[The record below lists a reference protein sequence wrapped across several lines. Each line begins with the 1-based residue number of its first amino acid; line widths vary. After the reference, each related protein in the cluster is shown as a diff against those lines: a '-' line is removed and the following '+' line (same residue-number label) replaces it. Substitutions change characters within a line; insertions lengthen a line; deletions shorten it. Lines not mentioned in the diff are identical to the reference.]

1 MTVRI
6 GINGFG
12 RIGRSSLRAALRSR
26 ADVEVVAINDIAD
39 AATLATLLEWDSL
52 AGHLD
57 GVQVDGD
64 AILVDGAR
72 IRVTSER
79 EPARIPWGD
88 ERVDVVIES
97 TGRFTDSARARQ
109 HLAAGARKVIISAPA
124 DRDVPAIV
132 LGVNDDAIDVADDV
146 FSNGSCTT
154 NCLAPMAKV
163 LHETFGI
170 DSGLMTT
177 IHAYTSDQRLHD
189 APHGDL
195 RRARAAALSTI
206 PTSSGAASTIGR
218 IIPELDGKLTGISL
232 RVPVAAGSITD
243 LTVKLSRPATG
254 EEVNAAFRTAAADP
268 GLSPYLAYS
277 EAPIVSADIVG
288 NPHSAIFDAPLTQ
301 VIGDQVKVFGWY
313 DNEWGFANRLVE
325 LSHRI
330 GAHELAP
337 SASRPG

>member
-12 RIGRSSLRAALRSR
+12 RIGRSCLRAVLRSS
-26 ADVEVVAINDIAD
+26 ADVEIVAVNDVTD
-39 AATLATLLEWDSL
+39 AATLAALLEWDSL

-57 GVQVDGD
+57 GVRIDGD
-64 AILVDGAR
+64 AILVDGGR
-72 IRVTSER
+72 IRVTSEP
-79 EPARIPWGD
+79 EPARIPWGA

-97 TGRFTDSARARQ
+97 TGRFTDSASARQ

-124 DRDVPAIV
+124 DSDVPAIV

-163 LHETFGI
+163 LHEAFGI
-170 DSGLMTT
+170 ESGLMTT

-206 PTSSGAASTIGR
+206 PTSSGAARTIGR
-218 IIPELDGKLTGISL
+218 IIPDLDGKLTGLSL
-232 RVPVAAGSITD
+232 RVPVPVGSITD
-243 LTVKLSRPATG
+243 LTAKLSRPATG
-254 EEVNAAFRTAAADP
+254 DEVNAAFRSAATDP

-277 EAPIVSADIVG
+277 EAPLVSADIVG

-301 VIGDQVKVFGWY
+301 AIGDQVKVFAWY
-313 DNEWGFANRLVE
+313 DNEWGFANRL
-325 LSHRI
+325 I
-330 GAHELAP
+330 ELAQRI
-337 SASRPG
+337 AA

>member
-12 RIGRSSLRAALRSR
+12 RIGRSYLRAALRSD
-26 ADVEVVAINDIAD
+26 AKVEVVAINDIAD
-39 AATLATLLEWDSL
+39 AATLASLLEWDSL

-97 TGRFTDSARARQ
+97 TGLFTDSASARQ
-109 HLAAGARKVIISAPA
+109 HLSAGASKVIISAPA
-124 DRDVPAIV
+124 DGDVPAVV
-132 LGVNDDAIDVADDV
+132 LGVNDDAVDMTADVL
-146 FSNGSCTT
+146 SNGSCTT
-154 NCLAPMAKV
+154 NCLAPMVKV
-163 LHETFGI
+163 LHEAFGI
-170 DSGLMTT
+170 ESGIMTT
-177 IHAYTSDQRLHD
+177 VHAYTSDQRLHD

-195 RRARAAALSTI
+195 RRARAAAMSTI
-206 PTSSGAASTIGR
+206 PTSSGAARTIGR
-218 IIPELDGKLTGISL
+218 IIPELDGKLTGLAL
-232 RVPVAAGSITD
+232 RVPVPVGSITD
-243 LTVKLSRPATG
+243 LTAKLSRPATVD
-254 EEVNAAFRTAAADP
+254 EVNTAFRTAAATP

-277 EAPIVSADIVG
+277 EAPLVSADIVG

-301 VIGDQVKVFGWY
+301 VVGDQVKVFAWY
-313 DNEWGFANRLVE
+313 DNEWGFSNRLVE
-325 LSHRI
+325 LSQRI
-330 GAHELAP
+330 GE
-337 SASRPG
+337 